1 MRRCTIHWDA
11 VPETIIGNT
20 LWGQETAQ
28 EAYQNVDQRLMDALF
43 QKSSTPPVKG
53 KKKKAPQLEASNL
66 KGGKNAVVALL
77 DLKRASNVEIMLSQ
91 IQDADGKRLAVD
103 EVARAI
109 TEMDATHLT
118 EGNLEQ
124 LLKNIPLEDDLGT
137 VRAYKEQGGEIA
149 ALGRAEQLF
158 LALAG
163 TPRLRQKLMA
173 LQFKLVFQAQQ
184 LAQLRRKLEQVRGAC
199 ALVHHSEKIHKL
211 LQTVLA
217 VGNVLNRGKRP
228 ARGIK
233 LGSLVKLADTRSFDG
248 KTTLLHYLVAIVQ
261 NSGDPEN
268 LLGVT
273 AELRPVYGARR
284 MTLGSLD
291 DELAGLKKGL
301 ASLSMELEGGPCP
314 GAGGDGQGGFH
325 SEASGIVGG
334 LEELA
339 RQAHAAF
346 RGMAQ
351 YYGES
356 PHDAAADSDEPER
369 LLSTLFG
376 FLDLVEKARG
386 DTRKVQAAKEAAK
399 ALQGEAG
406 GAAQPPVPP
415 PPLPPPPA
423 LKCPPPPPP
432 VARPRPPG
440 SAPGAPPSPP
450 PPPPPPLPSP
460 AF

>member
-1 MRRCTIHWDA
+1 MRRRTIHWDA

-124 LLKNIPLEDDLGT
+124 LLKNIPLEDELGT

-163 TPRLRQKLMA
+163 TPRLRQKLVA

-325 SEASGIVGG
+325 SEASGIFGG

-351 YYGES
+351 
-356 PHDAAADSDEPER
+356 
-369 LLSTLFG
+369 
-376 FLDLVEKARG
+376 
-386 DTRKVQAAKEAAK
+386 
-399 ALQGEAG
+399 
-406 GAAQPPVPP
+406 
-415 PPLPPPPA
+415 
-423 LKCPPPPPP
+423 
-432 VARPRPPG
+432 
-440 SAPGAPPSPP
+440 
-450 PPPPPPLPSP
+450 
-460 AF
+460 

>member
-1 MRRCTIHWDA
+1 MRRRTIHWDA

-53 KKKKAPQLEASNL
+53 KKKKAPHLDASNL
-66 KGGKNAVVALL
+66 KGGKNTVVALL

-91 IQDADGKRLAVD
+91 IQAADGKRLAVG
-103 EVARAI
+103 EAARAI
-109 TEMDATHLT
+109 TEMDTTNLT

-124 LLKNIPLEDDLGT
+124 LLKNIPVEDELRA
-137 VRAYKEQGGEIA
+137 VRAYREQGGEVE
-149 ALGRAEQLF
+149 ALGRAEQFF

-163 TPRLRQKLMA
+163 TPRLRQKLVA
-173 LQFKLVFQAQQ
+173 LQFKIVFQAQQ
-184 LAQLRRKLEQVRGAC
+184 GELRRKLEQVRGAC

-217 VGNVLNRGKRP
+217 VGNVLNRGKHP

-268 LLGVT
+268 LLGLT

-301 ASLSMELEGGPCP
+301 ASLSVELEGEP
-314 GAGGDGQGGFH
+314 GAGGGGLGGFH
-325 SEASGIVGG
+325 SEASGVVGN
-334 LEELA
+334 LEEMA
-339 RQAHAAF
+339 CQAHAAF

-356 PHDAAADSDEPER
+356 AHDAAADSDEPER

-406 GAAQPPVPP
+406 AAGAAPPPPAPP
-415 PPLPPPPA
+415 PPLPH
-423 LKCPPPPPP
+423 PPPPP
-432 VARPRPPG
+432 
-440 SAPGAPPSPP
+440 PPSPP
-450 PPPPPPLPSP
+450 PPPPP